1 MRKILDGTHCDK
13 IYTVTVETLF
23 ARERLPHAQ
32 YRPSVIA
39 AEGRYWEPA
48 RGSATFSLP
57 PVFPKKTAFLSA
69 RTLGTRNHDT
79 HRLQDRWIR
88 RISSMVS
95 PEAEHKAGCL
105 DRISR
110 IYRMMYRDST
120 FSTIFSTSG
129 YFTST
134 SSTQYSSVLPAY
146 GWFMSILTLSFVE
159 SITIAGRF
167 ARPSSLSHMIIEP
180 FLISYP

>member
-1 MRKILDGTHCDK
+1 MKVILRALPFLPPCVFLRSREKVGDDIPLRAFPSAHHRCDK

-23 ARERLPHAQ
+23 AREGPPP
-32 YRPSVIA
+32 YKNRPSAIA
-39 AEGRYWEPA
+39 AEGRHWEPA

-69 RTLGTRNHDT
+69 RTLGARNHDT

-95 PEAEHKAGCL
+95 PEAEHRAGYL

-110 IYRMMYRDST
+110 TFRMMYTDST
-120 FSTIFSTSG
+120 FSTTFSTSG

-134 SSTQYSSVLPAY
+134 SSTQYSSVLPA
-146 GWFMSILTLSFVE
+146 
-159 SITIAGRF
+159 
-167 ARPSSLSHMIIEP
+167 
-180 FLISYP
+180 

>member
-1 MRKILDGTHCDK
+1 MQKSYCPIRIS
-13 IYTVTVETLF
+13 
-23 ARERLPHAQ
+23 RSNERGQSRIPP
-32 YRPSVIA
+32 YKNRPSAIA

-120 FSTIFSTSG
+120 FSTTFSTSG

-134 SSTQYSSVLPAY
+134 SSTQYSSVLPA
-146 GWFMSILTLSFVE
+146 
-159 SITIAGRF
+159 
-167 ARPSSLSHMIIEP
+167 
-180 FLISYP
+180 

>member
-1 MRKILDGTHCDK
+1 MKVILCTLPFLPPCVFLRSREKVGDNIPLRAFPSAHRRCDK

-23 ARERLPHAQ
+23 ARERPPHTQ
-32 YRPSVIA
+32 NRPSAIA
-39 AEGRYWEPA
+39 AEGRHWEPA

-79 HRLQDRWIR
+79 HRLQDRSIR

-120 FSTIFSTSG
+120 FSTTFSTSG

-146 GWFMSILTLSFVE
+146 G
-159 SITIAGRF
+159 
-167 ARPSSLSHMIIEP
+167 
-180 FLISYP
+180 

>member
-1 MRKILDGTHCDK
+1 MRTPGFDWLGKGEGRPWSYFLINPPNRSNPFCRSQIATPSNH
-13 IYTVTVETLF
+13 T
-23 ARERLPHAQ
+23 Q
-32 YRPSVIA
+32 NRPSAIA

-79 HRLQDRWIR
+79 RRLQDRWIR
-88 RISSMVS
+88 RTSSMVS

-120 FSTIFSTSG
+120 FSTTFSTSG

-134 SSTQYSSVLPAY
+134 SSTQYSSVLPA
-146 GWFMSILTLSFVE
+146 
-159 SITIAGRF
+159 
-167 ARPSSLSHMIIEP
+167 
-180 FLISYP
+180 

>member
-1 MRKILDGTHCDK
+1 MIRPGPEKHGVWPNLSLDNALLILEERRRYVSPLLVRPIVAALLAKARKHLHHTK
-13 IYTVTVETLF
+13 N
-23 ARERLPHAQ
+23 
-32 YRPSVIA
+32 RPSAIA

-57 PVFPKKTAFLSA
+57 PVFPKKTAFPSA

-79 HRLQDRWIR
+79 HRLQDQWIR
-88 RISSMVS
+88 RISSTVS
-95 PEAEHKAGCL
+95 PGAEHKAGCL

-110 IYRMMYRDST
+110 TYRMTYRDST
-120 FSTIFSTSG
+120 FSTTFSTSG

-146 GWFMSILTLSFVE
+146 G
-159 SITIAGRF
+159 
-167 ARPSSLSHMIIEP
+167 
-180 FLISYP
+180 